1 MNIKLAE
8 NFRAVFYA
16 PFYATHALGLFA
28 EQGVSITLLD
38 SASPGAGIAELAKGN
53 IDVMWGG
60 PLRVIKERDQ
70 FERTDGSLV
79 AFCEVAAK
87 DPFFLLRRKQLLRTS
102 TRSSDLVDE
111 LSHPGKEP
119 AADSAVNQNQP
130 SQPFTLKD
138 LIGLRFASVSEVPTP
153 WLCLQQDLRDAG
165 VDPTTLTRVADRS
178 MQENLDALLRG
189 ELDVIQVFE
198 PYVSL
203 ALAHENLEVVHTAS
217 QRGYTAYT
225 TFIST
230 FEGMQRNQ
238 AGFEAMI
245 LAIEQFRPWLAV
257 HGPDELARVVKPFY
271 PHLDI
276 EVLTQCLR
284 RYQAAEL
291 WTCRR
296 AISRQGFARLAASML
311 DSGDI
316 KQAAR
321 YEDCVAE
328 SAYEVSGQ

>member
-70 FERTDGSLV
+70 FERSEGSLV

-87 DPFFLLRRKQLLRTS
+87 DPFFLLRRKQDKLFA
-102 TRSSDLVDE
+102 
-111 LSHPGKEP
+111 GK
-119 AADSAVNQNQP
+119 AADRAPASGKQDKLFV
-130 SQPFTLKD
+130 LKD
-138 LIGLRFASVSEVPTP
+138 LETLRFASVSEVPTP

-165 VDPTTLTRVADRS
+165 VDPAALARVADRS
-178 MQENLDALLRG
+178 MQDNLDALVRG

-198 PYVSL
+198 PYASL
-203 ALAHENLEVVHTAS
+203 ALEHEDLEVVHAAS

-230 FEGMQRNQ
+230 LGGMKRNH

-245 LAIEQFRPWLAV
+245 LAIEQFRPWLAA
-257 HGPDELARVVKPFY
+257 HGAGELAQVVKPFY
-271 PHLDI
+271 PHLSLDT
-276 EVLTQCLR
+276 LTAALT

-311 DSGDI
+311 DSGYI
-316 KQAAR
+316 KRTAH
-321 YEDCVAE
+321 YEDCVAA
-328 SAYEVSGQ
+328 SAYEA

>member
-70 FERTDGSLV
+70 FERTEASLV

-87 DPFFLLRRKQLLRTS
+87 DPFFLLKRRQHKRTAAS
-102 TRSSDLVDE
+102 SPDQTVDTRDR
-111 LSHPGKEP
+111 GKEP
-119 AADSAVNQNQP
+119 SAYSAVNQSQP
-130 SQPFTLKD
+130 DQPFTLRD
-138 LIGLRFASVSEVPTP
+138 LVGLRFASVSEVPTP

-165 VDPTTLTRVADRS
+165 VDPTALTRLAERS
-178 MQENLDALLRG
+178 MQDNLDALLRD

-203 ALAHENLEVVHTAS
+203 ALAHEDLEVVHAAS

-238 AGFEAMI
+238 ASFEAMI
-245 LAIEQFRPWLAV
+245 RAIEQFRPWLAA
-257 HGPDELARVVKPFY
+257 HGPAELARVVQTFY
-271 PHLDI
+271 PHLTL
-276 EVLTQCLR
+276 ETLTACLT
-284 RYQAAEL
+284 RYHSAEL

-311 DSGDI
+311 DSGYI
-316 KQAAR
+316 KQAAH
-321 YEDCVAE
+321 YEDCVAP
-328 SAYEVSGQ
+328 SAYEV

>member
-1 MNIKLAE
+1 MNIRLAE

-28 EQGVSITLLD
+28 QQGVSITLLD
-38 SASPGAGIAELAKGN
+38 SPSPGAGIAELAMGN

-70 FERTDGSLV
+70 FERTEGSLV

-87 DPFFLLRRKQLLRTS
+87 DPFFLIRRRQGQS
-102 TRSSDLVDE
+102 TTRPTDRQSVSL
-111 LSHPGKEP
+111 GKHFE
-119 AADSAVNQNQP
+119 
-130 SQPFTLKD
+130 LKD
-138 LIGLRFASVSEVPTP
+138 LVGLRFASVSEVPTP
-153 WLCLQQDLRDAG
+153 WLCLQQDLREAR
-165 VDPTTLTRVADRS
+165 VDPATLNRLAERS
-178 MQENLDALLRG
+178 MQDNLAALVRG

-198 PYVSL
+198 PYVSE
-203 ALAHENLEVVHTAS
+203 ALVHEDLEVVHAAS

-230 FEGMQRNQ
+230 FEGMKRNH

-245 LAIEQFRPWLAV
+245 AAIEQFRPWLV
-257 HGPDELARVVKPFY
+257 EHGPAELARVVKSFY
-271 PHLDI
+271 SHLSL
-276 EVLTQCLR
+276 ETLTQCLT
-284 RYQAAEL
+284 RYHAAEL

-311 DSGDI
+311 DSGYI
-316 KQAAR
+316 ERPAR
-321 YEDCVAE
+321 YEDCVAA
-328 SAYEVSGQ
+328 SAYEA

>member
-28 EQGVSITLLD
+28 EQGVTITLLD

-70 FERTDGSLV
+70 FERTQGSLV

-87 DPFFLLRRKQLLRTS
+87 DPFFLLRRKQG
-102 TRSSDLVDE
+102 E
-111 LSHPGKEP
+111 LSAPQSIGLAVKQSQQAEP
-119 AADSAVNQNQP
+119 FA
-130 SQPFTLKD
+130 LKD
-138 LIGLRFASVSEVPTP
+138 LVNLRFASVSEVPTP
-153 WLCLQQDLRDAG
+153 WLCLQQDLREVG
-165 VDPTTLTRVADRS
+165 VDPAKLNRVADRS
-178 MQENLDALLRG
+178 MQENLDALLRK

-203 ALAHENLEVVHTAS
+203 ALANEDLEVVHAAS

-245 LAIEQFRPWLAV
+245 AAIEQFRPWLAE
-257 HGPDELARVVKPFY
+257 HGPAELARVVKSFY
-271 PHLDI
+271 PHVSLDI
-276 EVLTQCLR
+276 LTACLT
-284 RYQAAEL
+284 RYHAAEL

-311 DSGDI
+311 DSGFI

-321 YEDCVAE
+321 YEDCVAA
-328 SAYEVSGQ
+328 SAYEG